1 MAWSQA
7 SPGQPKRVFALRNVC
22 AARKAAKRGRAT
34 RRKCQ
39 VLRACKRHERSLPS
53 GEEPEPPQG
62 LAPPPAE
69 VSSSTEDQVE
79 SAGHA
84 QSFMRHTG
92 VDNLDARLMEEDPA
106 FAELEAAARAW
117 IGSSVARWV
126 WWEHQK
132 ARRYQ
137 LLQQVKHQEQLVA
150 DELAELEASMRD
162 LQSLTGLPF
171 VTEQGQIS
179 SLGWALVALILI
191 LPLGLLF
198 MLIRS
203 VQEAL
208 TNA

>member
-1 MAWSQA
+1 
-7 SPGQPKRVFALRNVC
+7 
-22 AARKAAKRGRAT
+22 
-34 RRKCQ
+34 
-39 VLRACKRHERSLPS
+39 
-53 GEEPEPPQG
+53 
-62 LAPPPAE
+62 
-69 VSSSTEDQVE
+69 
-79 SAGHA
+79 
-84 QSFMRHTG
+84 MRHTG